1 VLWIAKLKPKLT
13 TLAFFIG
20 LILCLGPW
28 LFIENPEKYWY
39 WISLLGGVLTTFS
52 GYNSQ
57 SKMMDMGEP
66 GEEMLQSWLK
76 RFKEAIRRC
85 KN

>member
-28 LFIENPEKYWY
+28 FLIKNPEKYWY
-39 WISLLGGVLTTFS
+39 WISLIGGVLTTFS

-57 SKMMDMGEP
+57 SKIMGVGEP
-66 GEEMLQSWLK
+66 GEEILQSWLK
-76 RFKEAIRRC
+76 ILKQAIRRF
-85 KN
+85 NN